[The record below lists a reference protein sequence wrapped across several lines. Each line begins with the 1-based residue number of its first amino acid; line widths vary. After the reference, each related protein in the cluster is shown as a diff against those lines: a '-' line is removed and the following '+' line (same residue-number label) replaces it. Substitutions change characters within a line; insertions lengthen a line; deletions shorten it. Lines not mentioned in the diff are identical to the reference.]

1 MYDVI
6 IIGAGPAGYVA
17 ALRAGQLGM
26 KTLLIERGRIGGRAL
41 HAGVVPSK
49 GMLESAR
56 FFRQVM
62 QASHFGVE
70 GLDTQHARFSLRTAL
85 QRSTQVAER
94 MSAGIEAKLEARR
107 VERIRGEAK
116 IASDTSVSVE
126 NRVIEGRHIILA
138 TGSDTVALP
147 FDIPSD
153 RTRTAWTA
161 LSAPEAPERVVV
173 LGTTPVAVEYA
184 QLFSML
190 GSTVTLA
197 TAMPRLLPMLGRR
210 LVEAVTQRL
219 QSAGVEVITDAGTYS
234 YGNDRLK
241 IGTENAPCDMV
252 VNCIAERGILPG
264 GDISLVMAGYFPTVD
279 AYLRTSVET
288 IYAVG
293 NVNGLMPTARS
304 ASAQGLYAVNNIAG
318 VTDPWVK
325 GDEPV
330 VVYGEPEVAQIGRT
344 EAELEADGVD
354 FRIVEAPLSE
364 NSTAL
369 IRGAGDGFV
378 RILFER
384 AYGEV
389 LGVQILAENA
399 SDLIGEAAAIMRFEG
414 TVYDAARTAHAHPTI
429 SEVFMNLGQTAGE
442 DIAAST

>member
-26 KTLLIERGRIGGRAL
+26 KTLLIERGRVGGRAL

-70 GLDTQHARFSLRTAL
+70 GLDTQHARFSMRTAM

-94 MSAGIEAKLEARR
+94 MSTSIEAKLEERG
-107 VERIRGEAK
+107 VERIRGEAE
-116 IASDTSVSVE
+116 IASGTSVSVE

-147 FDIPSD
+147 FDMPGE
-153 RTRTAWTA
+153 RTATAWTA
-161 LSAPEAPERVVV
+161 LSAPEVPQHVVV

-190 GSTVTLA
+190 GSAVTIA
-197 TAMPRLLPMLGRR
+197 TAIPGLLPMLGPR
-210 LVEAVTQRL
+210 LVEAVTRRL
-219 QSAGVEVITDAGTYS
+219 QTAGVEIITDAGTYS
-234 YGNDRLK
+234 YGNGRLK
-241 IGTENAPCDMV
+241 IGTETAPCDLLI
-252 VNCIAERGILPG
+252 NCIAERGVLPG
-264 GDISLVMAGYFPTVD
+264 GDISFDMAGPFPNVD

-293 NVNGLMPTARS
+293 NVNGMVPTARS

-330 VVYGEPEVAQIGRT
+330 VVYGEPEIAQIGRT
-344 EAELEADGVD
+344 EAELEADGVE
-354 FRIVEAPLSE
+354 FRSVEAPLTE
-364 NSTAL
+364 NSIAL
-369 IRGAGDGFV
+369 IRGGGDGFV
-378 RILFER
+378 RILFEQ

-389 LGVQILAENA
+389 LGVQIFAENA
-399 SDLIGEAAAIMRFEG
+399 SDLIGEAAAMMRFEG

-429 SEVFMNLGQTAGE
+429 SEVFMDLGRTAGE
-442 DIAAST
+442 DIESIT

>member
-26 KTLLIERGRIGGRAL
+26 KTLLIERGRVGGRAL

-56 FFRQVM
+56 FFQQVM

-70 GLDTQHARFSLRTAL
+70 GLDTQHARFSMRTAM

-94 MSAGIEAKLEARR
+94 MSASIEAKLEARG
-107 VERIRGEAK
+107 VERIRGEAQ
-116 IASDTSVSVE
+116 IASGTSVSVE

-147 FDIPSD
+147 FNMPAE
-153 RTRTAWTA
+153 RTATAWTA
-161 LSAPEAPERVVV
+161 LSTPEIPERVVV

-184 QLFSML
+184 ELFSML
-190 GSTVTLA
+190 G
-197 TAMPRLLPMLGRR
+197 PR
-210 LVEAVTQRL
+210 LVEAVTRRL
-219 QSAGVEVITDAGTYS
+219 QSAGVQIITDAGTYS
-234 YGNDRLK
+234 YGNGRLK
-241 IGTENAPCDMV
+241 IGTETAPCDV
-252 VNCIAERGILPG
+252 LINCIAERGVLPG
-264 GDISLVMAGYFPTVD
+264 GEISFDMAGPFPNVD

-293 NVNGLMPTARS
+293 NVNGMMPTARS

-318 VTDPWVK
+318 VTDPWVR

-330 VVYGEPEVAQIGRT
+330 VVYGEPEIAQIGRT
-344 EAELEADGVD
+344 ESELEADGVA
-354 FRIVEAPLSE
+354 FRSVEAPLTE

-378 RILFER
+378 RILFEQT
-384 AYGEV
+384 YGEV
-389 LGVQILAENA
+389 LGVQIFAENA
-399 SDLIGEAAAIMRFEG
+399 SDLIGEAAAMMRFEG

-429 SEVFMNLGQTAGE
+429 SEVFMDLGRTAGE
-442 DIAAST
+442 DIESVT